1 MSNDMDT
8 QALMSSEVFCNYLN
22 QEIKRQ
28 AQEKIESQNLQETVL
43 KRFGEFQDKVNADP
57 YLKAEFLRLQQR
69 FINEPSYKD
78 TINEDFVNGVMLLR
92 LED

>member
-1 MSNDMDT
+1 MLDDMDT

-22 QEIKRQ
+22 QEMKRK
-28 AQEKIESQNLQETVL
+28 AQLQIESENSQKNAL
-43 KRFGEFQDKVNADP
+43 KTFSDFQDKVNANP
-57 YLKAEFLRLQQR
+57 YLKAEFLKLQKR
-69 FINEPSYKD
+69 FINDPSYKN